1 MNSGMKFER
10 AAFLTIGLLAA
21 MPLGAQSFGASKEKV
36 TLMRKLPGLV
46 HLSGNTIAVRVS
58 GGSPELNSDLQSLLE
73 AELLKDNPDLRAESN
88 SASTIV
94 SCRVTDF
101 AHPQP
106 TVTTRSSL
114 AVTKTAPKQASYE
127 RVTGSLSVSFV
138 ARSAGGSTYT
148 SDNVTAKYDREFDA
162 NGNTASEGV
171 KGTMTSAWKRVT
183 GGASTEDLD
192 PPTDAELRSHL
203 ELEVVHKI
211 AEHLV
216 NTSEAVEVYLAK
228 ERGPLDQGDKE
239 AVAGLWEKALETF
252 ETAPPNPK
260 PAEDAYRLY
269 DTGVAYEALAY
280 KAEDPQMAMKYLDE
294 AAIDYG
300 KAIDARP
307 GEQYFLEPQRRIQD
321 AIAHYRQLEAQRH
334 PAPAPAPPAEETA
347 SGKPASTARGLT
359 NAQVIA
365 MVKSGMDDDTVAQ
378 AVRAAHAVQFD
389 LTTTG
394 QQALTSGGVS
404 PTVLAAMK
412 SRAART
418 HTASASRTA
427 SHAN

>member
-1 MNSGMKFER
+1 M
-10 AAFLTIGLLAA
+10 T
-21 MPLGAQSFGASKEKV
+21 
-36 TLMRKLPGLV
+36 
-46 HLSGNTIAVRVS
+46 
-58 GGSPELNSDLQSLLE
+58 ELNCSSVSLSPSETRRDTSEEPE
-73 AELLKDNPDLRAESN
+73 ANT
-88 SASTIV
+88 ASVIV
-94 SCRVTDF
+94 NCRITDF

-106 TVTTRSSL
+106 TVTMRSSL
-114 AVTKTAPKQASYE
+114 AVTKTAPKQAAYE

-148 SDNVTAKYDREFDA
+148 SDNVSAKYDREFDA
-162 NGNTASEGV
+162 NGNSTSEGV
-171 KGTMTSAWKRVT
+171 KGTMNSAWKRVT
-183 GGASTEDLD
+183 GGAGSEDLN

-228 ERGPLDQGDKE
+228 EHGALDQGDKQ

-300 KAIDARP
+300 KAVDARP
-307 GEQYFLEPQRRIQD
+307 GEAYFLEPQHRIQD

-334 PAPAPAPPAEETA
+334 TAPAPPTEVAA
-347 SGKPASTARGLT
+347 SDKQVSAARGLT

-378 AVRAAHAVQFD
+378 AVRAARSVQFD

-412 SRAART
+412 SRAARM
-418 HTASASRTA
+418 HTASASHTA